1 MMGNSLILAVET
13 SSRIGSV
20 AIATGPQLQAEV
32 SFSGPMKHSEELF
45 PAIYTLLDRIGRRPG
60 DIEHVYISVGPGSF
74 TGLRIAATLA
84 KSMCLANSVKIV
96 AVDTLDVI
104 AANVVNLTFTS
115 DGSRATGHEFV
126 APILDAKR
134 GQFYIAVYQKS
145 EDKGC
150 NEQYQKIVPDSIM
163 TADKFLDRFACRE
176 KPVWLLGDGLVYH
189 KDRFKADGVRFFEK
203 DLWSPKA
210 SKVHQLGW
218 KLAKTEIFTDSVQL
232 TPNYL
237 MRPDITVKRR

>member
-1 MMGNSLILAVET
+1 MGNSLILAVET

-134 GQFYIAVYQKS
+134 GQFYIAIYQKTQ
-145 EDKGC
+145 DTRRKT
-150 NEQYQKIVPDSIM
+150 QYQKIVPDSIM
-163 TADKFLDRFACRE
+163 TAGEFLDRFACRE
-176 KPVWLLGDGLVYH
+176 RPVWLLGDGLVYH
-189 KDRFKADGVRFFEK
+189 KDRFKAEGVCFFEEEF
-203 DLWSPKA
+203 WSPRA

-218 KLAKTEIFTDSVQL
+218 KLALEKKFTDSLLL

-237 MRPDITVKRR
+237 MRPDITIKKR